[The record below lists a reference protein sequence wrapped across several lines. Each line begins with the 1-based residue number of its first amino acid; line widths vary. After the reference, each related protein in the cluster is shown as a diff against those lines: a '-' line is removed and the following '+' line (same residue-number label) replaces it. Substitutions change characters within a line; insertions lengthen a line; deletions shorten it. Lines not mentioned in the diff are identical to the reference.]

1 MIASSAA
8 ALAEAR
14 RNLTARWQATEVAW
28 KDGRARQ
35 YHEAYIAPVDPALRR
50 ACDAIG
56 EMAALLE
63 RAARECE

>member
-1 MIASSAA
+1 MISSAA
-8 ALAEAR
+8 AALIQARRDLLVHWQAAEA
-14 RNLTARWQATEVAW
+14 AW
-28 KDGRARQ
+28 KDERARQ
-35 YHEAYIAPVDPALRR
+35 YHRDYLDPADPALRR

>member
-8 ALAEAR
+8 ALVQAR
-14 RNLTARWQATEVAW
+14 RDLLLRWQAAESAW
-28 KDGRARQ
+28 KDERARQ
-35 YHEAYIAPVDPALRR
+35 YHRDYIEPVDPALRR
-50 ACDAIG
+50 ACDAIS